1 MPESR
6 PLASQEVE
14 KNFLFAALA
23 FQLELLNRS
32 RLDQAWQTWTS
43 QRILPLP
50 DLLRQR
56 GWLSSEEQSEV
67 EKVLARKLKRH
78 DGDLHACLAEMV
90 SGQNWDYLAALA
102 PPGVLGQRRSIGN
115 GSQAIAHSPVPS
127 PNGGK
132 KEAAS
137 GPGRP
142 VSRRFLPKH
151 RLLARLTTAA
161 ALILLLVLGASLLF
175 PPLMERFRAATDG
188 SGGAAAGGSLA
199 LYDKRNSYFGPQGII
214 IGGVKGGRLRGQKRP
229 SSESD
234 RIKAY
239 EDQIERAQNAL
250 AHGSLGELRGSLV
263 RCLPTSTDK
272 VDRRGPEWYLLWRQ
286 YQSCEHLLFSPEQIR
301 NGFEARPMTHVAFA
315 HSGKALAATGDDGRI
330 RIWDPKNETQIQSM
344 AIDVNQP
351 ITDSR
356 GIVFSQDDKVVA
368 CGREKGELAIF
379 EVATGKLVRV
389 IDTGFRKLG
398 FFAWSSDNKHIIAT
412 SAEGPV
418 LKILSY
424 PAGKVA
430 GQITVVSK
438 DGPARIVDLVYSP
451 AGNLFAVGGT
461 DGVIRLYDAA
471 GKALVSFDCQLPQGE
486 PHLHRLAFSP
496 DGKFLAVAGEGT
508 KISVRETVSGKEV
521 RLLEGMNGQIS
532 GVAYS
537 RDGRRIAAVCFAG
550 QMNIWS
556 AYSGRQLYSIRTT
569 SLRSIVFS
577 PDGQYLAAVGNGRGV
592 KVWDACRLDPDQMV
606 KRSAEQIAD
615 ELFAMHPDRLEL
627 IDHLRKDAKLSEPV
641 RQAVLRRAGPW
652 MAFKLNNHSRE
663 IVGQRPNA
671 SPEACRLAVREAEEA
686 CRLMP
691 GDGNYLNTLGIVQY
705 RAKQYDKALATLLQS
720 TQINRGK
727 EFSARSPDQVD
738 TYLPG
743 PHYSDLA
750 FLAMCYAQKGQSG
763 EAKKLLQEL
772 EKLMESTAWKNNDE
786 AKIFLAESQ
795 KLIAGQ
801 ARAGLP
807 H

>member
-32 RLDQAWQTWTS
+32 RLDQAWQTWSS

-56 GWLSSEEQSEV
+56 GWLGPEEQSEV

-78 DGDLHACLAEMV
+78 DGDLHSCLAEMV

-115 GSQAIAHSPVPS
+115 GSQAIAHSPILWPD
-127 PNGGK
+127 GQK

-142 VSRRFLPKH
+142 VSRRFLPNH

-175 PPLMERFRAATDG
+175 PPLMKRFRTASDG
-188 SGGAAAGGSLA
+188 SGGAAPGISWAA
-199 LYDKRNSYFGPQGII
+199 NDKRNSGFAHIV
-214 IGGVKGGRLRGQKRP
+214 GGKGGRFLRQ
-229 SSESD
+229 SSPVSGSD

-239 EDQIERAQNAL
+239 EDQIDGAQRAL
-250 AHGSLGELRGSLV
+250 AHGFMGEVKGSLV
-263 RCLPTSTDK
+263 RCLPTPADK

-286 YQSCEHLLFSPEQIR
+286 YQSRERLLFSPEPVVQ
-301 NGFEARPMTHVAFA
+301 GFEARRLTQVAFA
-315 HSGKALAATGDDGRI
+315 HSGKAIAATGPDGRI
-330 RIWDPKNETQIQSM
+330 RIWDPKNETKIQSM

-351 ITDSR
+351 ITDSQ

-368 CGREKGELAIF
+368 CGRENGELAFF
-379 EVATGKLVRV
+379 EVATAKLVRV
-389 IDTGFRKLG
+389 IDTALGKLSS
-398 FFAWSSDNKHIIAT
+398 FAWSPDNKRIVFG
-412 SAEGPV
+412 SAEAP
-418 LKILSY
+418 LIKIFSY

-430 GQITVVSK
+430 GQITIVSK
-438 DGPARIVDLVYSP
+438 DGPAWIVDLAYSP
-451 AGNLFAVGGT
+451 AGNLFAVAGT
-461 DGVIRLYDAA
+461 DGVVRLYDAA
-471 GKALVSFDCQLPQGE
+471 GKALVSFDCQLPRGE
-486 PHLHRLAFSP
+486 PHLHRLTFSP
-496 DGKFLAVAGEGT
+496 DGKFLAVAGEVT

-521 RLLEGMNGQIS
+521 RLLEGMDGPIG

-537 RDGRRIAAVCFAG
+537 PDGRRIAVVCLTG
-550 QMNIWS
+550 QMSIWS
-556 AYSGRQLYSIRTT
+556 AYSGRQLYSIGTVP
-569 SLRSIVFS
+569 LHSIVFS
-577 PDGQYLAAVGNGRGV
+577 PDGQYLAAVGNGRAV
-592 KVWDACRLDPDQMV
+592 KVWDACRLDLDQMV
-606 KRSAEQIAD
+606 KRSAEQIAE
-615 ELFAMHPDRLEL
+615 ELLAMHPDRLEL
-627 IDHLRKDAKLSEPV
+627 VNHLHKDGKLSEPV
-641 RQAVLRRAGPW
+641 RQAVLRRAAPRL
-652 MAFKLNNHSRE
+652 AFELNNDSWLTVAR
-663 IVGQRPNA
+663 NAKA
-671 SPEACRLAVREAEEA
+671 SPEACRRGVREAEEA

-691 GDGNYLNTLGIVQY
+691 RDGNYLNTLGVVQY

-720 TQINRGK
+720 TQIIRGK
-727 EFSARSPDQVD
+727 ESSARSPDQVE

-763 EAKKLLQEL
+763 EAKKFLQEL
-772 EKLMESTAWKNNDE
+772 EKLMESTAWKHNDE
-786 AKIFLAESQ
+786 ALSFLAESQ